1 MRKVFYLGLLSVVSI
16 GLLSC
21 KEPNRKVAVTSVAV
35 NPTEKTLKVGEE
47 FVIASIVSPE
57 NASDKTVL
65 WSSSNPNVATVS
77 VDGRVSAIANGVAA
91 ITATT
96 KDGSKTATC
105 NVTVGDSYDKIDMLY
120 IYYLRGGGIGTD
132 YHIYRLSLV
141 TPGTRD
147 SRGIAIKDGVEFRF
161 IFCSD
166 KPDDKFNPTKGE
178 YNPSK
183 GGEDFSKMTFNISQ
197 SYSFVRRFNAKDET
211 KESVA
216 FAEGKLVI
224 DENKI
229 IFTGKDTKGNSYNIA
244 YEGNYTN
251 MIDDT
256 STENHWKYEPKT
268 PTTKTENFTSAT
280 FTDYKDHFQN
290 GTKYLYVL
298 MKKQENQQILTMGGL
313 GFVIDKNKN
322 ELLPGTFN
330 VSDTKKVGTLWKSI
344 GFIEQSVMGCALM
357 YQKYVTEVYYINSGT
372 AVVTKNEIKFTGNS
386 HFGSTINIDY
396 KGDIPYFGPDP
407 WELEPKQPT
416 TKTEDFTVRTF
427 LDYKDWFKNGTR
439 DIYVTLK
446 KDNDKIW
453 ATLEFIL
460 EKNATS
466 LKAGTYNVSD
476 SKSAGT
482 LLKSSGRINQVITGT
497 ALWYWSQSEFFFIES
512 GTAIV
517 TADEIKFVGKSHF
530 GSTINVNYKGDMTVT
545 NP

>member
-47 FVIASIVSPE
+47 FVITPIVSPE

-65 WSSSNPNVATVS
+65 WSSNNPNVATVS

-96 KDGSKTATC
+96 KDGNKTATC
-105 NVTVGDSYDKIDMLY
+105 NVTVGDSYDKLDMLY

-197 SYSFVRRFNAKDET
+197 SYSFVRQFNAKDET

-224 DENKI
+224 YENKI

-256 STENHWKYEPKT
+256 STEKPLEIRTQNTY
-268 PTTKTENFTSAT
+268 
-280 FTDYKDHFQN
+280 YQN
-290 GTKYLYVL
+290 GKLYL
-298 MKKQENQQILTMGGL
+298 
-313 GFVIDKNKN
+313 
-322 ELLPGTFN
+322 
-330 VSDTKKVGTLWKSI
+330 
-344 GFIEQSVMGCALM
+344 
-357 YQKYVTEVYYINSGT
+357 
-372 AVVTKNEIKFTGNS
+372 GN
-386 HFGSTINIDY
+386 
-396 KGDIPYFGPDP
+396 
-407 WELEPKQPT
+407 
-416 TKTEDFTVRTF
+416 
-427 LDYKDWFKNGTR
+427 
-439 DIYVTLK
+439 IYRL
-446 KDNDKIW
+446 
-453 ATLEFIL
+453 
-460 EKNATS
+460 
-466 LKAGTYNVSD
+466 
-476 SKSAGT
+476 
-482 LLKSSGRINQVITGT
+482 
-497 ALWYWSQSEFFFIES
+497 
-512 GTAIV
+512 
-517 TADEIKFVGKSHF
+517 
-530 GSTINVNYKGDMTVT
+530 
-545 NP
+545 